1 MESDKNVTEKQK
13 NTNSPVNDEIVTSF
27 SHSKARFKPYT
38 IPSHS
43 NKVELQGPKVFSGVS
58 TDDLKFPLSVHNVK
72 TDQITPYR
80 LKSSEEINNEE
91 RKDILTVN
99 KFSHNNL

>member
-43 NKVELQGPKVFSGVS
+43 NKVELQGPKVFSGVA